1 MSKYNIIYNKN
12 YHSSPL
18 SFWVHH
24 DMESEIWEDATKYEP
39 ELPKAIVS
47 KGYPM
52 LVIDALGHELRFSSI
67 QEVEHF
73 IEVIKQKNM
82 PTSSQLASKRPKS
95 TGLNSHWL
103 SRLPAKLKPWR
114 NRKKYI
120 PIIEDGLIALKKIY
134 I

>member
-1 MSKYNIIYNKN
+1 MSKFNIIYNKE

-24 DMESEIWEDATKYEP
+24 DIDSSVWEYADKYEP

-47 KGYPM
+47 KGFPM
-52 LVIDALGHELRFSSI
+52 LIVDALGYELKFSSI

-82 PTSSQLASKRPKS
+82 PTSSQLASKRLQS
-95 TGLNSHWL
+95 NGLLNSHWL

-114 NRKKYI
+114 NKWRTGVK
-120 PIIEDGLIALKKIY
+120 
-134 I
+134 

>member
-1 MSKYNIIYNKN
+1 MSKYNIIYNKD
-12 YHSSPL
+12 YQSSPL

-24 DMESEIWEDATKYEP
+24 DIDSEVWEYASNYEP
-39 ELPKAIVS
+39 EFPKAIVS
-47 KGYPM
+47 KGFPM
-52 LVIDALGHELRFSSI
+52 LIVDALGHELRFSSI
-67 QEVEHF
+67 QEIKHF
-73 IEVIKQKNM
+73 IEVVKQKNM

-120 PIIEDGLIALKKIY
+120 PILEDGLMALKKIY
-134 I
+134 N